1 MPTKKRKKK
10 VKAADLSKRSIGVGS
25 MCIDDTTLI
34 NDGSKTFG
42 SGSGSMASKSKQSKQ
57 KKNQMTEQA
66 KEFIKKRYLSSEEE
80 NRTKEQVDVV
90 G

>member
-42 SGSGSMASKSKQSKQ
+42 SGSGSMASKSKQSK
-57 KKNQMTEQA
+57 
-66 KEFIKKRYLSSEEE
+66 
-80 NRTKEQVDVV
+80 
-90 G
+90 